1 MQFKPQKML
10 ICYIKKLKIHSRKKK
25 TMKRMHSYWLSSAVV
40 ATIAFAGFAIAQQKM
55 SMPDAAPVAQAPDAA
70 AVVAPA
76 SAPQLD
82 NAAIQALPIG
92 AERGRIIAMQ
102 PGACFTCHSGT
113 GDSVIPANP
122 KLAGQHEAYLE
133 KQLHDFKVA
142 EGAEKAMRVN
152 TTMNGMAAGLSEGDI
167 KSLAAWFASQKQTP
181 VPAQIDA
188 RDMSDLGKKIFF
200 GGVASKGLPACAAC
214 HGPTGAGIAAKY
226 PRVSGQ
232 FASYLEKQL
241 KGFRDDKL
249 PEGRANNE
257 AMMQISKR
265 MTDTEIKA
273 VADYMA
279 GVR

>member
-1 MQFKPQKML
+1 
-10 ICYIKKLKIHSRKKK
+10 
-25 TMKRMHSYWLSSAVV
+25 MKRMHSYWLSSAVV

-55 SMPDAAPVAQAPDAA
+55 SMPDAAPVAPAPDAA

-142 EGAEKAMRVN
+142 EGAEKALLETDRLLFEEAPIYDASFRKQSESG
-152 TTMNGMAAGLSEGDI
+152 TTRLVRCCS
-167 KSLAAWFASQKQTP
+167 KAS
-181 VPAQIDA
+181 
-188 RDMSDLGKKIFF
+188 F
-200 GGVASKGLPACAAC
+200 
-214 HGPTGAGIAAKY
+214 
-226 PRVSGQ
+226 
-232 FASYLEKQL
+232 
-241 KGFRDDKL
+241 
-249 PEGRANNE
+249 
-257 AMMQISKR
+257 
-265 MTDTEIKA
+265 
-273 VADYMA
+273 
-279 GVR
+279 

>member
-10 ICYIKKLKIHSRKKK
+10 IGYIKKLKIHSRKKK

-55 SMPDAAPVAQAPDAA
+55 SMPDAAPVTPAPYAA

-82 NAAIQALPIG
+82 NAAIQA
-92 AERGRIIAMQ
+92 E
-102 PGACFTCHSGT
+102 GT
-113 GDSVIPANP
+113 
-122 KLAGQHEAYLE
+122 
-133 KQLHDFKVA
+133 
-142 EGAEKAMRVN
+142 EKAMRVN